1 MNATITDAPAVTLTN
16 GLRVANFSSPHSFN
30 FVDGSV
36 LPACDN
42 DRCAALSMDR
52 DDEISAWPGK
62 FVGVSS
68 PVYQVKPV
76 FVLNAATIAALEAAQ
91 ESWDVDV
98 VIIPFPL
105 LTALQSKDLLER
117 FNKVATVIMAD
128 RITKAAYFDK
138 FGR

>member
-1 MNATITDAPAVTLTN
+1 MTITDAPSRTLTN
-16 GLRVANFSSPHSFN
+16 GLRVANFSSPHPFN

-42 DRCAALSMDR
+42 DRCLALSMDR
-52 DDEISAWPGK
+52 DDEVSAWPGK
-62 FVGVSS
+62 FVGVNA

-76 FVLNAATIAALEAAQ
+76 FVLNAATIDELEVLQ

-98 VIIPFPL
+98 VIVPFPL

-117 FNKVATVIMAD
+117 FNQVATVIMAD
-128 RITKAAYFDK
+128 RLTKAAHIDK